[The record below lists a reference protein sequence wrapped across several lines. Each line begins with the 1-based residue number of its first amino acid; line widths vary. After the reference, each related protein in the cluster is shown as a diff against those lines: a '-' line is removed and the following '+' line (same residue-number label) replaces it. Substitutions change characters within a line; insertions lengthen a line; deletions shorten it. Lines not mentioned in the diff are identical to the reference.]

1 MKAIVSV
8 FAKDARGIIAYVTAL
23 LAERDINVLDISQT
37 VMQEYFAMIMLVDLD
52 ACSLPFHELA
62 RWLQEKGQERSLDIH
77 IQRSDIF
84 EAMHRV

>member
-37 VMQEYFAMIMLVDLD
+37 VMQE
-52 ACSLPFHELA
+52 
-62 RWLQEKGQERSLDIH
+62 
-77 IQRSDIF
+77 
-84 EAMHRV
+84 